1 MDFATA
7 RRLLFDAKIVG
18 ELHQIPSSQEQYPIM
33 LITGFEGYGG
43 RGINP
48 AGEIAK
54 SLDSETIAGVT
65 VKAAVL
71 PVSYAELAPR
81 LSALIDEHKPTG
93 VICLGL
99 WPGEPMIR
107 LERFGVNKNDFEIPD
122 NVGTLQHGEIEAG
135 GPTARTASLPL
146 EVIQTQ
152 LLAKGIPAR
161 LSSTAGNFL
170 CNALLYTALG
180 LLERKGLKIPCGFI
194 HIPYLPEQVAE
205 IIQTTKAEQQ
215 LELHQRGDLSSMPLE
230 TCVAAI
236 RTAIEVT
243 LRGPS

>member
-1 MDFATA
+1 
-7 RRLLFDAKIVG
+7 
-18 ELHQIPSSQEQYPIM
+18 M
-33 LITGFEGYGG
+33 LVTGFEGYGG

-54 SLDSETIAGVT
+54 SLDAKRIAGVT
-65 VKAAVL
+65 IKSAVL
-71 PVSYAELAPR
+71 SVSYVELAPR
-81 LSALIDEHKPTG
+81 LSALIDEHKPAA

-99 WPGEPMIR
+99 WPGEAMIR

-122 NVGTLQHGEIEAG
+122 NVGTLQHAEIETG
-135 GPTARTASLPL
+135 GPTARAASLPL
-146 EVIQTQ
+146 EEIQAR
-152 LLAKGIPAR
+152 LLAQGIPAR

-180 LLERKGLKIPCGFI
+180 LLEKKGLKIPCGFI

-205 IIQTTKAEQQ
+205 IIQTTKVEQQ

-230 TCVAAI
+230 TSVAAV

-243 LRGPS
+243 LRGLS